1 MMSCSNLRFR
11 SAPGNG
17 VRTRASNRDE
27 RIVRLILAAGADPNQ
42 ADRGGTTPIMLAVQH
57 GVDDQPAHTPQVR
70 AFPPL
75 PLLLVVFFLGGGF
88 LDGGFGPSEITVAHG
103 FSPHVSSPVSS
114 LAA

>member
-75 PLLLVVFFLGGGF
+75 PLLLVVLEGGLF
-88 LDGGFGPSEITVAHG
+88 LDGGFGPSVITVAHG
-103 FSPHVSSPVSS
+103 YSPHFSSPVSS